1 MKRRLLQGILLL
13 ILVGV
18 LAVVIAGA
26 FLGSIVRKG
35 VETAGP
41 RIVKVPVR
49 LDAASLALFSGSGEL
64 RGFLVGNPDG
74 FKSASAFQVKAV
86 NVAVEPRSVLSHKVV
101 VRSVRVEA
109 PEITFEGGLQ
119 GNNLSKLLDNIRGTN
134 NASTGTSAPAESG
147 GRVFQLDDLVL
158 TGGQIHLILPLV
170 AGQSA
175 TVPLPEIHLA
185 GLGQG
190 PEGITPAEL
199 SEKIL
204 QAVLDSSTKAAAS
217 QLGALGK
224 GMSNAAQQLGNGASQ
239 GLDKVTKGI
248 GGLFKKN

>member
-1 MKRRLLQGILLL
+1 MKRLLQGILLL
-13 ILVGV
+13 ILLAV
-18 LAVVIAGA
+18 LAVVIVSA
-26 FLGSIVRKG
+26 FMGSIVRKG
-35 VETAGP
+35 VETAGLL
-41 RIVKVPVR
+41 IVKVPVR
-49 LDAASLALFSGSGEL
+49 LDGASLALFSGSGEL
-64 RGFLVGNPDG
+64 RGFLVSNPDG
-74 FKSASAFQVKAV
+74 FKSPSAFQVKAV
-86 NVAVEPRSVLSHKVV
+86 NVALEPRSVFSHKVV
-101 VRSVRVEA
+101 VRSVRIEA

-134 NASTGTSAPAESG
+134 TASTGSSAQSS

-158 TGGQIHLILPLV
+158 TGGHLHLNLPLV

-190 PEGITPAEL
+190 PDGITPAEL

-204 QAVLDSSTKAAAS
+204 QAVVDSSTKAAAS

-224 GMSNAAQQLGNGASQ
+224 GMSNAAQQLGNGAAQ

-248 GGLFKKN
+248 GDLFKKN